1 MASCP
6 CWKLT
11 TRPRSEET
19 KVPEQQVGKGHRI
32 VAGVDGSA
40 SSVEALRWAVWQAEL
55 TGGTVDAVMAWQP
68 PAASGLAWGVS
79 MADETDYEK
88 IAAKVLADAVGQA
101 VGVGSKVR
109 VRPVV
114 AEGNAAEVL
123 LDAAAGADLL
133 VVGCRGHGGF
143 ARALLGSVSQHCTH
157 HSRCP
162 VVVIRGLD
170 ER

>member
-1 MASCP
+1 M
-6 CWKLT
+6 
-11 TRPRSEET
+11 
-19 KVPEQQVGKGHRI
+19 PEQPDGKGHRI

-40 SSVEALRWAVWQAEL
+40 SSVEALRWAVWQAGL
-55 TGGTVDAVMAWQP
+55 TGGTVDAVIAWQP
-68 PAASGLAWGVS
+68 PAASGLAWGLSV
-79 MADETDYEK
+79 ADETDYGE

-101 VGVGSKVR
+101 VHAGSKAR

-123 LDAAAGADLL
+123 LDAADGADLL

-162 VVVIRGLD
+162 VVVIRGPD